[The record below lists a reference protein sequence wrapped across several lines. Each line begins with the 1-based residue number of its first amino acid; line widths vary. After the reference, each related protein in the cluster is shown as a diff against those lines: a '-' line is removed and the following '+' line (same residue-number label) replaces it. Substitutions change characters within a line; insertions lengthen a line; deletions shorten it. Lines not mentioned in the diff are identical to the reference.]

1 MCGIAGFIG
10 KTQKWQTEIVN
21 MCNKI
26 VHRGPDAEGFWS
38 DENTE
43 VVLGHRRLSVLD
55 LSDNGTQPMLSHNVR
70 YVISFNGEIYN
81 YMEIAKELKAS
92 NGSVDFKTKTDT
104 EILLEA
110 ISEWG
115 ITETLKKTRG
125 MFAFALFDRKEKIL
139 YLSRDRMGE
148 KPLYYGMVGKR
159 FVFASDLACIE
170 ELEGFNN
177 EISLEAL
184 KIYFQHGYIPAPYSI
199 YDGVYKLEVGTI
211 LALKEQDLTYQIAQ
225 YWSVEEVAV
234 KGQNNLF
241 TGSEEEAAEELKKL
255 LKESIKMQMLADVPV
270 GAFLSAGI
278 DSSTIVALM
287 QDMTQI
293 PVKTFTIGVE
303 SGKYNEAVAAREIAE
318 ILGTDHTE
326 LYISEK
332 DSQIVIPQLS
342 QYYSEPF
349 ADSSQIPTML
359 VSKLARQQVTVSL
372 SGDGGDEL
380 FAGYKYYSFINNVW
394 KQISQIPKPLRKLG
408 EWSARNI
415 PLFNKSKWVDQGKIL
430 ACRSPEDIYNWDRER
445 NFNTAIL
452 NREIEAYSKN
462 DSCKSWVFDECQH
475 NIMLMDLQMYH
486 PDDILVKVDR
496 AAMAYS
502 LETRVPMLDTRVVEF
517 AWTLPF
523 AYKKSNGITK
533 KVLRNVLYQYVPR
546 ELMDRPKT
554 GFSIPLD
561 QWLKEKELK
570 DWAEDL
576 FQSLAV
582 REKDIFNWKEIF
594 TMWDN
599 YLQNGVWMETIWRL
613 LVFCEWMNRNSN
625 SPVTLWK

>member
-10 KTQKWQTEIVN
+10 KTSRWQQEIVN
-21 MCNKI
+21 MCNKM
-26 VHRGPDAEGFWS
+26 VHRGPDAEGYWS

-43 VVLGHRRLSVLD
+43 VVLGHRRLSILD
-55 LSDNGTQPMLSHNVR
+55 LSDNGTQPMLSHNAR

-81 YMEIAKELKAS
+81 YREIVKELKTI
-92 NGSVDFKTKTDT
+92 NESVDFKTKTDT
-104 EILLEA
+104 EVLLEA

-115 ITETLKKTRG
+115 IKETLKKTRG

-148 KPLYYGMVGKR
+148 KPLYYGRVGKR
-159 FVFASDLACIE
+159 FAFASDLACIE
-170 ELEGFNN
+170 ELEGFCND
-177 EISLEAL
+177 ISLGAL

-199 YDGVYKLEVGTI
+199 YEGIYKLEAGTI
-211 LALKEQDLTYQIAQ
+211 LAIKEQDTTYQTDW
-225 YWSVEEVAV
+225 YWSIEEAAV
-234 KGQNNLF
+234 NGQNHLF

-278 DSSTIVALM
+278 DSTTVVALM
-287 QDMTQI
+287 QDISSI

-303 SGKYNEAVAAREIAE
+303 SAKYNEAVAAKEIAG
-318 ILGTDHTE
+318 ILGTNHTE
-326 LYISEK
+326 LYISEEETK
-332 DSQIVIPQLS
+332 TVIPQLS
-342 QYYSEPF
+342 HYYSEPF

-380 FAGYKYYSFINNVW
+380 FAGYQYYSFVNDIW
-394 KQISQIPKPLRKLG
+394 EQILQFPKPIRMFG
-408 EWSARNI
+408 GWSARNM
-415 PLFNKSKWVDQGKIL
+415 PFFNKSKLADKSKIL
-430 ACRSPEDIYNWDRER
+430 GCKSPEDLYNWDRISK
-445 NFNTAIL
+445 FNGKIL
-452 NREIEAYSKN
+452 RKDVTAYSKN
-462 DSCKSWVFDECQH
+462 DLCKKWIFDEYQQ

-502 LETRVPMLDTRVVEF
+502 LETRIPMLDAGVIEF
-517 AWTLPF
+517 AWSLPF
-523 AYKKSNGITK
+523 AYKKSNGVTK

-546 ELMDRPKT
+546 ELMERPKT
-554 GFSIPLD
+554 GFSIPLA

-570 DWAEDL
+570 EWAEDL
-576 FQSLAV
+576 LQSLAMK
-582 REKDIFNWKEIF
+582 EKDVFNWKEISA
-594 TMWDN
+594 MWDN
-599 YLQNGVWMETIWRL
+599 YLQNDVWTETIWRV
-613 LVFCEWMNRNSN
+613 LVFCEWMKKR
-625 SPVTLWK
+625 KGK